1 MLQRARTLM
10 KSALSSIRLRI
21 DRPNPREL
29 ELIRELRANC
39 RQLSERQVNGASDAE
54 NTWSKVA
61 NHFRYLVATEDPRN
75 FLTWDHLGTMF
86 FESPQYVDPELAHLM
101 RSPDWA
107 ARWSCA
113 IKESEVGQPR
123 SFPSYP
129 QTSGNLIHH
138 AYHLCRFEEMTG
150 VSVDSFDLVIEF
162 GGGYGSMC
170 RLFHQLGFQ
179 GKYLIFDFAEFS
191 YLQQFFLQSL
201 DLPVHSPSALEC
213 QPRGIATISDVE
225 QLIELTRSLRT
236 RSPRA
241 LFVAT
246 WSLSETSVA
255 FRREVLKIVEPFDGF
270 LIAYQEKFGEVDNHG
285 FFADWKNTKRE
296 VEWHHWP
303 IEHLPGHFYLT
314 GKKRPAEYQ

>member
-1 MLQRARTLM
+1 MLLRARTLM
-10 KSALSSIRLRI
+10 KSAFSTIRLRM
-21 DRPNPREL
+21 DRTTPREL
-29 ELIRELRANC
+29 ALIGELRANC
-39 RQLSERQVNGASDAE
+39 RQLPERQVNGASDAE

-101 RSPDWA
+101 RSQAWA
-107 ARWSCA
+107 ARWSRA
-113 IKESEVGQPR
+113 IEESEVGQPS

-150 VSVDSFDLVIEF
+150 EAVDSFDLVIEF

-179 GKYLIFDFAEFS
+179 GKYVIFDFAEFS

-201 DLPVHSPSALEC
+201 DLPVHSPTALER

-236 RSPRA
+236 LSPRA

-255 FRREVLKIVEPFDGF
+255 FRREVLKIVELFDCV
-270 LIAYQEKFGEVDNHG
+270 LIAYQEKFGEVDNHR
-285 FFADWKNTKRE
+285 FFADWKNTKRK
-296 VEWHHWP
+296 VQWHHWP
-303 IEHLPGHFYLT
+303 IEHLPGHFYLM
-314 GKKRPAEYQ
+314 GKKRPDEYQ